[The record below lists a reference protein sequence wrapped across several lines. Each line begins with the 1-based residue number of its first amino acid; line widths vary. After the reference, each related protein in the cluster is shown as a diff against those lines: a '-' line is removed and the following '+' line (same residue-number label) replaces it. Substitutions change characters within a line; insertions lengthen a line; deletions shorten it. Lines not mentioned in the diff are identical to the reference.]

1 MKKKH
6 CRITH
11 SELLYWIST
20 PHSTYIICTIQLHFA
35 CLFACH
41 NFKISRFGLKANG
54 SERVL
59 GTREKEAGGWWWSLV
74 FFRVESSCF
83 ALLLLRFLRRTLFAA
98 QERVFGLFLCVRCGV
113 TGEEKGRGSL
123 AEKRMAMVVTGGGMM
138 HSLLDCGSFP
148 TPSPQYHVSLV
159 AVFSSLPAYSSSSRF
174 GGGSQ
179 PLFLRCQA
187 PGAYKLDCSTRL
199 NPILVSAS
207 STQRLRSHLF
217 C

>member
-1 MKKKH
+1 
-6 CRITH
+6 
-11 SELLYWIST
+11 
-20 PHSTYIICTIQLHFA
+20 
-35 CLFACH
+35 
-41 NFKISRFGLKANG
+41 
-54 SERVL
+54 
-59 GTREKEAGGWWWSLV
+59 
-74 FFRVESSCF
+74 
-83 ALLLLRFLRRTLFAA
+83 
-98 QERVFGLFLCVRCGV
+98 
-113 TGEEKGRGSL
+113 
-123 AEKRMAMVVTGGGMM
+123 MM

-207 STQRLRSHLF
+207 STQSSRYEGDSREEGLKNSTMVSTPFHLAIPVHDIEAAREF
-217 C
+217 FGGYVIFFPLNMHAAEPLPACHPRIFPGNVMLCICVTQKSFTAQ